1 MTSDQGARVRE
12 NEEAFASANEQI
24 RASAERYDFDRL
36 VPFICEC
43 SKTTCTETIRLS
55 VEDYREARDGGE
67 AFILL
72 PGHEDAQ
79 VERIVSRGN
88 GYVLVKKLS

>member
-1 MTSDQGARVRE
+1 VTSDQKNRVRE
-12 NEEAFASANEQI
+12 NEETFAEANERI

-55 VEDYREARDGGE
+55 VEKYRKARDGGG

-72 PGHEDAQ
+72 PGHEDPD
-79 VERIVSRGN
+79 VERVVAQGN
-88 GYVLVKKLS
+88 GYVLVEKFS

>member
-1 MTSDQGARVRE
+1 MTSDQQTRLRE
-12 NEEAFASANEQI
+12 NEETFASANERI

-55 VEDYREARDGGE
+55 LENYRQARDGGE

-72 PGHEDAQ
+72 PGHEDSE
-79 VERIVSRGN
+79 VERVVAQGN
-88 GYVLVKKLS
+88 GYVLAEKFS

>member
-1 MTSDQGARVRE
+1 MTPDQKARVRE
-12 NEEAFASANEQI
+12 NEETFASANEQI

-43 SKTTCTETIRLS
+43 SETTCMETIRLS
-55 VEDYREARDGGE
+55 VEDYRQARDGGK

-72 PGHEDAQ
+72 AGHEDPQ
-79 VERIVSRGN
+79 VERVLSRQN
-88 GYVLVKKLS
+88 GYVVVEKFS

>member
-1 MTSDQGARVRE
+1 MTSDQDTRVRE
-12 NEEAFASANEQI
+12 NEETFASANERI
-24 RASAERYDFDRL
+24 LASAERFGFDQL

-55 VEDYREARDGGE
+55 VDTYRQAKNGSD

-72 PGHEDAQ
+72 PGHENSQ
-79 VERIVSRGN
+79 VEKIVAHGN
-88 GYVLVKKLS
+88 GYVLVEKFS